1 MGQKQRKKIGT
12 PPKVQT
18 CERHPDTKDG
28 NLRGPS
34 ARSGTHD
41 VEQRDNYSPTQLPRY
56 SMPLTTHQSSLDN
69 SSSTIILPP
78 SKDRPVA
85 ITVTV
90 REAGRALGVSRATIY
105 RLIDDGDLPSYRI
118 RNRTLLKVSDLEAL
132 VTRSRSKVVPV
143 SHLDKSKRSR

>member
-1 MGQKQRKKIGT
+1 M
-12 PPKVQT
+12 
-18 CERHPDTKDG
+18 
-28 NLRGPS
+28 PS
-34 ARSGTHD
+34 
-41 VEQRDNYSPTQLPRY
+41 
-56 SMPLTTHQSSLDN
+56 TTHRSSLDN
-69 SSSTIILPP
+69 ASSTIILTP

-132 VTRSRSKVVPV
+132 VTRSRSEIVPV
-143 SHLDKSKRSR
+143 SHLNRTKRSR

>member
-1 MGQKQRKKIGT
+1 M
-12 PPKVQT
+12 
-18 CERHPDTKDG
+18 
-28 NLRGPS
+28 PS
-34 ARSGTHD
+34 
-41 VEQRDNYSPTQLPRY
+41 
-56 SMPLTTHQSSLDN
+56 TTHRSSIDN
-69 SSSTIILPP
+69 SSTTIILPP

-132 VTRSRSKVVPV
+132 VTRSRSKVIPV
-143 SHLDKSKRSR
+143 SHLKRTKRTR